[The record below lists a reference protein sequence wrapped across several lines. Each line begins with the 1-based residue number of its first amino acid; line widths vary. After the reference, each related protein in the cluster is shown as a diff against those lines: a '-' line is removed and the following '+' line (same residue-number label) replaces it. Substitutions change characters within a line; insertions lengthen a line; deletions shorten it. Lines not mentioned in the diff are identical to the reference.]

1 MRMKDADL
9 IQLIDKY
16 FEGNTT
22 LEEERLLRLALDE
35 TSSADPRVEEA
46 RAVMAYTAVAS
57 LQSINEKGRIADDRN
72 EAVSP
77 NVEPPEK
84 VNPIAVGGLNEKGSR
99 KRSVNVVRRWMWQA
113 AAVAAVLFI
122 GVSVTIAVKSTETGY
137 HTMIACVEDSSKD
150 VAFDLISSQLQAV
163 GEASEIIEEDV
174 QGSLNLM
181 LDFET
186 D

>member
-1 MRMKDADL
+1 MKDADL
-9 IQLIDKY
+9 IRLINKY
-16 FEGNTT
+16 FEGETSLN
-22 LEEERLLRLALDE
+22 EERQLRSALNE
-35 TSSADPRVEEA
+35 TSSADPRIEEA

-57 LQSINEKGRIADDRN
+57 SLRGNEKGRITDDRN

-77 NVEPPEK
+77 NVEAPED
-84 VNPIAVGGLNEKGSR
+84 VNPLAVGGSNDKGSR
-99 KRSVNVVRRWMWQA
+99 KRDVNGIRRRVWQA

-150 VAFDLISSQLQAV
+150 AAFDLISSQLQAV
-163 GEASEIIEEDV
+163 GEASAMIEEDV

>member
-1 MRMKDADL
+1 MKDADL
-9 IQLIDKY
+9 IRLINKY
-16 FEGNTT
+16 FEGETSLN
-22 LEEERLLRLALDE
+22 EERQLRSALNE
-35 TSSADPRVEEA
+35 TSSADPRIEEA

-57 LQSINEKGRIADDRN
+57 LRGNERGRITDDRN
-72 EAVSP
+72 EAVSL
-77 NVEPPEK
+77 NVEAPEE
-84 VNPIAVGGLNEKGSR
+84 VNLLAVGGSNDKGSR
-99 KRSVNVVRRWMWQA
+99 KRNVNGIRRRVWQA

-150 VAFDLISSQLQAV
+150 AAFNLISSQLQAV
-163 GEASEIIEEDV
+163 GEASAMIEEDV

>member
-1 MRMKDADL
+1 MKDADL
-9 IQLIDKY
+9 IRLINKY
-16 FEGNTT
+16 FEGETSLN
-22 LEEERLLRLALDE
+22 EERQLRSALNE
-35 TSSADPRVEEA
+35 TSSADPRIEEA

-57 LQSINEKGRIADDRN
+57 LRGNERGRITDDRN
-72 EAVSP
+72 EAVSL
-77 NVEPPEK
+77 NVEAPEEL
-84 VNPIAVGGLNEKGSR
+84 NPLAVEGSNDKGSR
-99 KRSVNVVRRWMWQA
+99 KRNVNGIRRRIWQA

-150 VAFDLISSQLQAV
+150 AAFDLISSQLQAV
-163 GEASEIIEEDV
+163 GEASAMIEEDV

>member
-1 MRMKDADL
+1 MKDADL
-9 IQLIDKY
+9 IRLINKY
-16 FEGNTT
+16 FEGETSLN
-22 LEEERLLRLALDE
+22 EERQLRSALNE
-35 TSSADPRVEEA
+35 TSSADPRIEEA

-57 LQSINEKGRIADDRN
+57 LRGNEKGRITDDRN

-77 NVEPPEK
+77 NPEAPEE
-84 VNPIAVGGLNEKGSR
+84 VNPLAVGGSNDKGSR
-99 KRSVNVVRRWMWQA
+99 KRNVNGIRRRIWQA

-163 GEASEIIEEDV
+163 GEASAMIEEDV

>member
-1 MRMKDADL
+1 MKDADL
-9 IQLIDKY
+9 IRLINKY
-16 FEGNTT
+16 FEGETSLN
-22 LEEERLLRLALDE
+22 EERQLRSALNE
-35 TSSADPRVEEA
+35 TSSADPRIEEA

-57 LQSINEKGRIADDRN
+57 LRGNERGSITDDRN
-72 EAVSP
+72 EAVSL
-77 NVEPPEK
+77 NVEAPEE
-84 VNPIAVGGLNEKGSR
+84 VNPLAVGGSNDKGSR
-99 KRSVNVVRRWMWQA
+99 KRNVNGIRRRVWQA

-163 GEASEIIEEDV
+163 GEASAMIEEDV

>member
-1 MRMKDADL
+1 MQMKDADL
-9 IQLIDKY
+9 IRLINKY
-16 FEGNTT
+16 FEGETSLN
-22 LEEERLLRLALDE
+22 EERQLRSALNE
-35 TSSADPRVEEA
+35 TSSADPRIEEA

-57 LQSINEKGRIADDRN
+57 LRGNERSRITDDRN

-77 NVEPPEK
+77 NLEAPEE
-84 VNPIAVGGLNEKGSR
+84 VNPLAVGGSNDKGSR
-99 KRSVNVVRRWMWQA
+99 KRNVNGIRRRVWQA